1 MTQAPPIDGR
11 LPGRVPPHDLEAEQS
26 VLGAML
32 LDELAIIKVSEFLRP
47 PDFYRKNHEDIYR
60 AALELL
66 SQGEPIDIVTVGA
79 ELEKMGVL
87 ERVGGRS
94 YLAQLEQAVP
104 TAANIE
110 YYGRIVKE
118 KATKRSLISAG
129 GDIAG
134 LGYDD
139 AVDAPDALNMA
150 QKVVFDISEDR
161 LQTDFEKLFGLLR
174 TTMERVDALQNNVS
188 GTVGVASGFYDLDAK
203 TNGFKDN
210 ELIIVAGRPSMG
222 KTSLAL
228 NIALEAA
235 VKEKV
240 GVAIFSL
247 EMSKDQLAERLLCEY
262 ARVDAQRLHRGLL
275 GEAEHER
282 LAQALGPLGEAPI
295 FIDDSPMLDELMLL
309 TKARRIKLQEQVG
322 MVIVDYLQ
330 LMHSRRGSGD
340 DNRVQ
345 EVSQISRSM
354 KALARELK
362 VPVMALSQLSRGPES
377 RTDKRPMLSDL
388 RESGCLTGDSR
399 VYLPETGGYR
409 TMRELAGR
417 SGFKALALNPSTWKL
432 EERRVE
438 RAFSTGVRPV
448 LRLTT
453 ALGRTVRA
461 TANHKFLAFEG
472 WRRIDELSAGDYLAL
487 PRTLPAGAVR
497 TMTDAELGLLGHLI
511 GDGCTLPRHAIQYM
525 TREPDLA
532 AMVAALAG
540 RVFGEAVT
548 PRVQAERDWYQ
559 VYLPATAKVI
569 GGIRNPISAWLEEL
583 GVFGLRSHEKRVP
596 DRVFEQPVQAIAVF
610 LRHLWSTDGCIHAGS
625 SRRPQPTIY
634 YATSSR
640 RLAGGVQSLL
650 LRLGIN
656 ARVRRTPQSRGRDQ
670 WQVFVSGRTD
680 MLTFLAEVG
689 TVDGRRA
696 EAAAL
701 IEAYFSARVEN
712 TNRDVVPSG
721 VWRSLAVPAALDAG
735 LTSRTLQAA
744 LGNAYLGTGLYK
756 QNLSRERAGRVAVV
770 VGSTELGFLAG
781 GDVYWDRIVSVE
793 PDGEA
798 ETFDLTVEG
807 LHNFVADDYIVHNS
821 IEQDADVVI
830 FLYREGYYNKA
841 DTTGIA
847 EVIVAKNRNGPT
859 GTVNLRF
866 RPELTRFE
874 NLDLRRRTPDDG
886 GSASSDP

>member
-1 MTQAPPIDGR
+1 VAQAPPLDGR

-66 SQGEPIDIVTVGA
+66 SQGEPIDIVTIGS

-118 KATKRSLISAG
+118 KATKRSLITAG

-134 LGYDD
+134 LGYDE
-139 AVDAPDALNMA
+139 AIDAPDALNRA

-161 LQTDFEKLFGLLR
+161 LATDFEKLFGLLR

-222 KTSLAL
+222 KCLAHDTLVDDPLTGERLTIKHWVEQRRPLVWSISTEGRIRSAAISDWVDSGLKRVLKVTTRLGRSVEVTGHHPFLTVNGWQPLHDLLVGDAIAVPRGVPGFGGESPDPALVRLMAYFIAEGGLTHSSPSFTNPDPDLIDDFRRIVLGSFPGLIFREDRITLYATTGTRGRANQLTGWLRALGLWGKLADAKRFPDEVWRWDRTAFAEFLSVLFSCDGTIYPRAGYPRIEFTVASRRLAEDVQHALTRFGILAKLWRKTARSWRVEITDPESVWRYQLEIGWKGEKAWRFATRLEDPRRRSNVGHLPTQVWGEVRAAAMDRSLTITEVIRASGEKVSGVRGFNPHLGRGLPRERLAAYAAVLESPRLAFLSSPDIYWDPIVSIEPMGEKQVYDLCVPEGANFVAQDVYVHNTSLAL

-262 ARVDAQRLHRGLL
+262 ARVDAQRLHRGML

-309 TKARRIKLQEQVG
+309 TKARRIKLQEGVG

-362 VPVMALSQLSRGPES
+362 VPVIALSQLSRGPEQ

-388 RESGCLTGDSR
+388 RESG
-399 VYLPETGGYR
+399 
-409 TMRELAGR
+409 
-417 SGFKALALNPSTWKL
+417 
-432 EERRVE
+432 
-438 RAFSTGVRPV
+438 
-448 LRLTT
+448 
-453 ALGRTVRA
+453 
-461 TANHKFLAFEG
+461 
-472 WRRIDELSAGDYLAL
+472 
-487 PRTLPAGAVR
+487 
-497 TMTDAELGLLGHLI
+497 
-511 GDGCTLPRHAIQYM
+511 
-525 TREPDLA
+525 
-532 AMVAALAG
+532 
-540 RVFGEAVT
+540 
-548 PRVQAERDWYQ
+548 
-559 VYLPATAKVI
+559 
-569 GGIRNPISAWLEEL
+569 
-583 GVFGLRSHEKRVP
+583 
-596 DRVFEQPVQAIAVF
+596 
-610 LRHLWSTDGCIHAGS
+610 
-625 SRRPQPTIY
+625 
-634 YATSSR
+634 
-640 RLAGGVQSLL
+640 
-650 LRLGIN
+650 
-656 ARVRRTPQSRGRDQ
+656 
-670 WQVFVSGRTD
+670 
-680 MLTFLAEVG
+680 
-689 TVDGRRA
+689 
-696 EAAAL
+696 
-701 IEAYFSARVEN
+701 
-712 TNRDVVPSG
+712 
-721 VWRSLAVPAALDAG
+721 
-735 LTSRTLQAA
+735 
-744 LGNAYLGTGLYK
+744 
-756 QNLSRERAGRVAVV
+756 
-770 VGSTELGFLAG
+770 
-781 GDVYWDRIVSVE
+781 
-793 PDGEA
+793 
-798 ETFDLTVEG
+798 
-807 LHNFVADDYIVHNS
+807 S

-874 NLDLRRRTPDDG
+874 NLDMRRRTPDQG
-886 GSASSDP
+886 APPASDP

>member
-1 MTQAPPIDGR
+1 VAQAPPLDGR
-11 LPGRVPPHDLEAEQS
+11 LPGRIPPHDLEAEQS
-26 VLGAML
+26 VLGALL

-66 SQGEPIDIVTVGA
+66 SQGEPIDIVTVGS

-87 ERVGGRS
+87 ERVGGRT

-161 LQTDFEKLFGLLR
+161 LATDFEKLFGLLR

-222 KTSLAL
+222 KCVAHDTLIDDPLTGERLTIENWVAQRRPLAWSISNGGRLRPAPISEWVDSGTKPVFKVTTRTGRSVEVTGHHPFLTVQGWQPLHDLVVSEAIAIPRALPSFGSERPDPGLVRLMAYFIAEGGLTHSSPSFTNTDPELIDDFQKIIWEHFPDLTFRENRITLFVTTGAKGRVNPVTAWLRELGLWGHLSDAKRFPDEVWRWDRRTLAEFLSVLFSCDGTIYPMAGYPRIEFTVASQRLAEDVHHALTRFGILAKLWRKTERSWRVEITEPDSVWRYQLEIGWKGEKAWRFATRLEDPRRRSNVGHVPTQAWDEVRTAAADRSLTVMEVIRASGEKGSDVRGYNPHVRRGLPRERLAAYAAVLESPRLAFLSSPDIYWDPIVSIEPMGEKQVYDLCVPDGANFVAQDVYVHNTSLAL

-309 TKARRIKLQEQVG
+309 TKARRIKLQESVG

-362 VPVMALSQLSRGPES
+362 VPVLALSQLSRGPEQ

-388 RESGCLTGDSR
+388 RESG
-399 VYLPETGGYR
+399 
-409 TMRELAGR
+409 
-417 SGFKALALNPSTWKL
+417 
-432 EERRVE
+432 
-438 RAFSTGVRPV
+438 
-448 LRLTT
+448 
-453 ALGRTVRA
+453 
-461 TANHKFLAFEG
+461 
-472 WRRIDELSAGDYLAL
+472 
-487 PRTLPAGAVR
+487 
-497 TMTDAELGLLGHLI
+497 
-511 GDGCTLPRHAIQYM
+511 
-525 TREPDLA
+525 
-532 AMVAALAG
+532 
-540 RVFGEAVT
+540 
-548 PRVQAERDWYQ
+548 
-559 VYLPATAKVI
+559 
-569 GGIRNPISAWLEEL
+569 
-583 GVFGLRSHEKRVP
+583 
-596 DRVFEQPVQAIAVF
+596 
-610 LRHLWSTDGCIHAGS
+610 
-625 SRRPQPTIY
+625 
-634 YATSSR
+634 
-640 RLAGGVQSLL
+640 
-650 LRLGIN
+650 
-656 ARVRRTPQSRGRDQ
+656 
-670 WQVFVSGRTD
+670 
-680 MLTFLAEVG
+680 
-689 TVDGRRA
+689 
-696 EAAAL
+696 
-701 IEAYFSARVEN
+701 
-712 TNRDVVPSG
+712 
-721 VWRSLAVPAALDAG
+721 
-735 LTSRTLQAA
+735 
-744 LGNAYLGTGLYK
+744 
-756 QNLSRERAGRVAVV
+756 
-770 VGSTELGFLAG
+770 
-781 GDVYWDRIVSVE
+781 
-793 PDGEA
+793 
-798 ETFDLTVEG
+798 
-807 LHNFVADDYIVHNS
+807 S

-874 NLDLRRRTPDDG
+874 NLDMRRRAPDDG
-886 GSASSDP
+886 GPPPSDP

>member
-1 MTQAPPIDGR
+1 MAQAPPIDGR
-11 LPGRVPPHDLEAEQS
+11 LPGRIPPSDLEAEQS

-47 PDFYRKNHEDIYR
+47 QDFYRKNHEDIYR

-66 SQGEPIDIVTVGA
+66 SMGEPIDIVTVGA

-118 KATKRSLISAG
+118 KSTKRSLISAG

-139 AVDAPDALNMA
+139 AIDAPDALNRA

-161 LQTDFEKLFGLLR
+161 LATDFEKLFGLLR

-188 GTVGVASGFYDLDAK
+188 GTIGVPSGFYDLDAK
-203 TNGFKDN
+203 TNGFKTN
-210 ELIIVAGRPSMG
+210 ELVIIAGRPSMG
-222 KTSLAL
+222 KCLSHDSLIDDPLTGERLTIGRWVEQQRPMVWSISNEGRLRPAAISAWVDSGVKPVFRVTTRTGRSVEVTGHHPFLTASGWQPLHDLAEGEAVGVPRMLPSFGSVTPDPRVVRLLAYYLAEGGLTHSSPAFTNTDPILVADFKKIVGELYPELQVRQNRITYFATTARKGVKNPLTTWLRESGLWGKRADSKSFPAEVWLWERRSLGQFLTTLFSCDGTIYPMSGGPRIEFTVASRKLAENVHHALVRFGIVAKLWRKTARSWRVEITDPASVRRYQVEIGWNGEKGWRFDVLSEEPRLRSNVGHLPPAVWEEVRSAAASRSMTLRALVRGSGERGSQLRGHNPHLRRGLPRQRLEAYAAVLESPRLKFLASPDIFWDPIVSIDAVGSKQVYDLSVPEGANFVAQDVYVHNTSLAL

-275 GEAEHER
+275 GESEHER

-309 TKARRIKLQEQVG
+309 TKARRIKLQENIG

-362 VPVMALSQLSRGPES
+362 VPVLALSQLSRGPEQ

-388 RESGCLTGDSR
+388 RESG
-399 VYLPETGGYR
+399 
-409 TMRELAGR
+409 
-417 SGFKALALNPSTWKL
+417 
-432 EERRVE
+432 
-438 RAFSTGVRPV
+438 
-448 LRLTT
+448 
-453 ALGRTVRA
+453 
-461 TANHKFLAFEG
+461 
-472 WRRIDELSAGDYLAL
+472 
-487 PRTLPAGAVR
+487 
-497 TMTDAELGLLGHLI
+497 
-511 GDGCTLPRHAIQYM
+511 
-525 TREPDLA
+525 
-532 AMVAALAG
+532 
-540 RVFGEAVT
+540 
-548 PRVQAERDWYQ
+548 
-559 VYLPATAKVI
+559 
-569 GGIRNPISAWLEEL
+569 
-583 GVFGLRSHEKRVP
+583 
-596 DRVFEQPVQAIAVF
+596 
-610 LRHLWSTDGCIHAGS
+610 
-625 SRRPQPTIY
+625 
-634 YATSSR
+634 
-640 RLAGGVQSLL
+640 
-650 LRLGIN
+650 
-656 ARVRRTPQSRGRDQ
+656 
-670 WQVFVSGRTD
+670 
-680 MLTFLAEVG
+680 
-689 TVDGRRA
+689 
-696 EAAAL
+696 
-701 IEAYFSARVEN
+701 
-712 TNRDVVPSG
+712 
-721 VWRSLAVPAALDAG
+721 
-735 LTSRTLQAA
+735 
-744 LGNAYLGTGLYK
+744 
-756 QNLSRERAGRVAVV
+756 
-770 VGSTELGFLAG
+770 
-781 GDVYWDRIVSVE
+781 
-793 PDGEA
+793 
-798 ETFDLTVEG
+798 
-807 LHNFVADDYIVHNS
+807 S

-847 EVIVAKNRNGPT
+847 EIIVAKNRNGPT

-874 NLDLRRRTPDDG
+874 NLDLRRRGPDDG
-886 GSASSDP
+886 ASSNGLPET

>member
-1 MTQAPPIDGR
+1 MALAPPLDGR

-26 VLGAML
+26 VLGAVL

-47 PDFYRKNHEDIYR
+47 ADFYRKNHEDVFR

-66 SQGEPIDIVTVGA
+66 SLGEPIDIVTVGS

-87 ERVGGRS
+87 ERVGGRA

-104 TAANIE
+104 TSANIE

-134 LGYDD
+134 LGYDE
-139 AVDAPDALNMA
+139 AIDAPDALNRA

-161 LQTDFEKLFGLLR
+161 TSSEFEKLFGLLR
-174 TTMERVDALQNNVS
+174 TTMERVDALQNNAG

-210 ELIIVAGRPSMG
+210 ELTIIAGRPSMG

-235 VKEKV
+235 VSRHV
-240 GVAIFSL
+240 SVAIFSL

-262 ARVDAQRLHRGLL
+262 SRVDAQRLHRGLL

-309 TKARRIKLQEQVG
+309 TKARRIKLQENVG
-322 MVIVDYLQ
+322 MIIVDYLQ
-330 LMHSRRGSGD
+330 LMHSRRGGSD

-362 VPVMALSQLSRGPES
+362 LPVLALSQLSRGPEQ

-388 RESGCLTGDSR
+388 RESG
-399 VYLPETGGYR
+399 
-409 TMRELAGR
+409 
-417 SGFKALALNPSTWKL
+417 
-432 EERRVE
+432 
-438 RAFSTGVRPV
+438 
-448 LRLTT
+448 
-453 ALGRTVRA
+453 
-461 TANHKFLAFEG
+461 
-472 WRRIDELSAGDYLAL
+472 
-487 PRTLPAGAVR
+487 
-497 TMTDAELGLLGHLI
+497 
-511 GDGCTLPRHAIQYM
+511 
-525 TREPDLA
+525 
-532 AMVAALAG
+532 
-540 RVFGEAVT
+540 
-548 PRVQAERDWYQ
+548 
-559 VYLPATAKVI
+559 
-569 GGIRNPISAWLEEL
+569 
-583 GVFGLRSHEKRVP
+583 
-596 DRVFEQPVQAIAVF
+596 
-610 LRHLWSTDGCIHAGS
+610 
-625 SRRPQPTIY
+625 
-634 YATSSR
+634 
-640 RLAGGVQSLL
+640 
-650 LRLGIN
+650 
-656 ARVRRTPQSRGRDQ
+656 
-670 WQVFVSGRTD
+670 
-680 MLTFLAEVG
+680 
-689 TVDGRRA
+689 
-696 EAAAL
+696 
-701 IEAYFSARVEN
+701 
-712 TNRDVVPSG
+712 
-721 VWRSLAVPAALDAG
+721 
-735 LTSRTLQAA
+735 
-744 LGNAYLGTGLYK
+744 
-756 QNLSRERAGRVAVV
+756 
-770 VGSTELGFLAG
+770 
-781 GDVYWDRIVSVE
+781 
-793 PDGEA
+793 
-798 ETFDLTVEG
+798 
-807 LHNFVADDYIVHNS
+807 S

-874 NLDLRRRTPDDG
+874 NLDLRRRGPDEGNG
-886 GSASSDP
+886 GPPSDV

>member
-1 MTQAPPIDGR
+1 MAQAPPIDGR
-11 LPGRVPPHDLEAEQS
+11 LPGRVPPSDLEAEQS

-47 PDFYRKNHEDIYR
+47 QDFYRKNHEDIYR

-66 SQGEPIDIVTVGA
+66 SMGEPIDIVTVGA

-118 KATKRSLISAG
+118 KSTKRSLISAG

-139 AVDAPDALNMA
+139 AIDAPDALNRA

-161 LQTDFEKLFGLLR
+161 LATDFEKLFGLLR

-188 GTVGVASGFYDLDAK
+188 GTIGVPSGFYDLDAK
-203 TNGFKDN
+203 TNGFKTN
-210 ELIIVAGRPSMG
+210 ELVIIAGRPSMG

-275 GEAEHER
+275 GESEHER

-309 TKARRIKLQEQVG
+309 TKARRIKLQESVG

-362 VPVMALSQLSRGPES
+362 VPVLALSQLSRGPEQ

-388 RESGCLTGDSR
+388 RESG
-399 VYLPETGGYR
+399 
-409 TMRELAGR
+409 
-417 SGFKALALNPSTWKL
+417 
-432 EERRVE
+432 
-438 RAFSTGVRPV
+438 
-448 LRLTT
+448 
-453 ALGRTVRA
+453 
-461 TANHKFLAFEG
+461 
-472 WRRIDELSAGDYLAL
+472 
-487 PRTLPAGAVR
+487 
-497 TMTDAELGLLGHLI
+497 
-511 GDGCTLPRHAIQYM
+511 
-525 TREPDLA
+525 
-532 AMVAALAG
+532 
-540 RVFGEAVT
+540 
-548 PRVQAERDWYQ
+548 
-559 VYLPATAKVI
+559 
-569 GGIRNPISAWLEEL
+569 
-583 GVFGLRSHEKRVP
+583 
-596 DRVFEQPVQAIAVF
+596 
-610 LRHLWSTDGCIHAGS
+610 
-625 SRRPQPTIY
+625 
-634 YATSSR
+634 
-640 RLAGGVQSLL
+640 
-650 LRLGIN
+650 
-656 ARVRRTPQSRGRDQ
+656 
-670 WQVFVSGRTD
+670 
-680 MLTFLAEVG
+680 
-689 TVDGRRA
+689 
-696 EAAAL
+696 
-701 IEAYFSARVEN
+701 
-712 TNRDVVPSG
+712 
-721 VWRSLAVPAALDAG
+721 
-735 LTSRTLQAA
+735 
-744 LGNAYLGTGLYK
+744 
-756 QNLSRERAGRVAVV
+756 
-770 VGSTELGFLAG
+770 
-781 GDVYWDRIVSVE
+781 
-793 PDGEA
+793 
-798 ETFDLTVEG
+798 
-807 LHNFVADDYIVHNS
+807 S

-847 EVIVAKNRNGPT
+847 EIIVAKNRNGPT

-874 NLDLRRRTPDDG
+874 NLDLRRRGPDDG
-886 GSASSDP
+886 ASSNGLPET

>member
-1 MTQAPPIDGR
+1 VAQAPPIDGKV
-11 LPGRVPPHDLEAEQS
+11 PGRVPPHDLEAEQS

-66 SQGEPIDIVTVGA
+66 SMGEPIDIVTVGA

-134 LGYDD
+134 LGYDE
-139 AVDAPDALNMA
+139 AIDAPDALNRA

-188 GTVGVASGFYDLDAK
+188 GTVGVPSGFFDLDAK

-210 ELIIVAGRPSMG
+210 ELIIIAGRPSMG
-222 KTSLAL
+222 KCLSHNMLVDDPLTGERITIKTWVDQRRPLAWGVSNEGRLRPASVADWVDSGVKPVFKVTTKTGRAVEVTGHHPFLTVSGWQPLHDLSVGEAIGVPRALPSFGLERPDPGLVRLMAYYIAEGGLTDKTPAFTNVDPELVSDFRRVVLTRFPGVRIRRNGISYFATTGMSGGRSNPITTWLRELGLWGKYANAKAFPDEVWRWDRRTLAEFLSTLFACDGTIYSMGDFPRIEFTVASERLAEDVHHALTRFGIVAKLWRKTERSWRVEITEPQSVWRYQLEIGWKGEKGWRFPVSLEEPGRRSNLGHLPTAVWGEVKSAAAARSMTLMQVIRASGEPGSDVRGYNPHVRRGIPHARLDAYAAVLDAPRLRFLASPDIYWDPIVSIEPMGEKQVYDLTVPDGANFVAQDIYVHNTSLAL

-235 VKEKV
+235 VREKV
-240 GVAIFSL
+240 SVAIFSL
-247 EMSKDQLAERLLCEY
+247 EMSKDQLAERLLCEH

-309 TKARRIKLQEQVG
+309 TKARRIKLQENVG

-330 LMHSRRGSGD
+330 LMHSRRGGAD

-362 VPVMALSQLSRGPES
+362 VPVLALSQLSRGPEQ

-388 RESGCLTGDSR
+388 RESG
-399 VYLPETGGYR
+399 
-409 TMRELAGR
+409 
-417 SGFKALALNPSTWKL
+417 
-432 EERRVE
+432 
-438 RAFSTGVRPV
+438 
-448 LRLTT
+448 
-453 ALGRTVRA
+453 
-461 TANHKFLAFEG
+461 
-472 WRRIDELSAGDYLAL
+472 
-487 PRTLPAGAVR
+487 
-497 TMTDAELGLLGHLI
+497 
-511 GDGCTLPRHAIQYM
+511 
-525 TREPDLA
+525 
-532 AMVAALAG
+532 
-540 RVFGEAVT
+540 
-548 PRVQAERDWYQ
+548 
-559 VYLPATAKVI
+559 
-569 GGIRNPISAWLEEL
+569 
-583 GVFGLRSHEKRVP
+583 
-596 DRVFEQPVQAIAVF
+596 
-610 LRHLWSTDGCIHAGS
+610 
-625 SRRPQPTIY
+625 
-634 YATSSR
+634 
-640 RLAGGVQSLL
+640 
-650 LRLGIN
+650 
-656 ARVRRTPQSRGRDQ
+656 
-670 WQVFVSGRTD
+670 
-680 MLTFLAEVG
+680 
-689 TVDGRRA
+689 
-696 EAAAL
+696 
-701 IEAYFSARVEN
+701 
-712 TNRDVVPSG
+712 
-721 VWRSLAVPAALDAG
+721 
-735 LTSRTLQAA
+735 
-744 LGNAYLGTGLYK
+744 
-756 QNLSRERAGRVAVV
+756 
-770 VGSTELGFLAG
+770 
-781 GDVYWDRIVSVE
+781 
-793 PDGEA
+793 
-798 ETFDLTVEG
+798 
-807 LHNFVADDYIVHNS
+807 S

-874 NLDLRRRTPDDG
+874 NLDMRRRGPDDG
-886 GSASSDP
+886 GGPSGPDA

>member
-1 MTQAPPIDGR
+1 MAQAPPIDGR

-26 VLGAML
+26 VLGATL

-47 PDFYRKNHEDIYR
+47 ADFYRKNHEDIYR

-66 SQGEPIDIVTVGA
+66 SMGEPIDIVTVGA

-87 ERVGGRS
+87 ERIGGRS

-110 YYGRIVKE
+110 FYGRIVKE

-134 LGYDD
+134 LGYDE
-139 AVDAPDALNMA
+139 AIDAPDALNRA

-188 GTVGVASGFYDLDAK
+188 GTVGVASGFFDLDAK
-203 TNGFKDN
+203 TNGFKNN
-210 ELIIVAGRPSMG
+210 ELIIIAGRPSMG
-222 KTSLAL
+222 KCLTHDTLVDDPLTGERLTIKTWVDQRRPLVWGISNEGRLRPAPVSDWVDSGRKPVFKVTTKTGRSVEVTGHHPFLTLAGWRPLTELGVGEPIGVVCWLPCFGSLRPAPEMVRELATGLTRAKAFPLEVWRWDRNALVRLLRSVFSGDAVTHQVDGHECVELRLASAQVGAGVQHALTRLGVVSSLEQLPDDSWRIAVLDPTHVFRLRLTIDWRDQAGPAEWAKYASGGPASERLELIGIGAERGGTVPAAVLDAPRLKFLASPDIYWDPIVSIQPMGEKHVYDLSVPDGANFVAQDVYVHNTSLAL

-235 VKEKV
+235 TREKV
-240 GVAIFSL
+240 SVAIFSL

-309 TKARRIKLQEQVG
+309 TKARRIKLQENVG

-330 LMHSRRGSGD
+330 LMHSRRGSSD

-362 VPVMALSQLSRGPES
+362 VPVLALSQLSRGPEQ

-388 RESGCLTGDSR
+388 RESG
-399 VYLPETGGYR
+399 
-409 TMRELAGR
+409 
-417 SGFKALALNPSTWKL
+417 
-432 EERRVE
+432 
-438 RAFSTGVRPV
+438 
-448 LRLTT
+448 
-453 ALGRTVRA
+453 
-461 TANHKFLAFEG
+461 
-472 WRRIDELSAGDYLAL
+472 
-487 PRTLPAGAVR
+487 
-497 TMTDAELGLLGHLI
+497 
-511 GDGCTLPRHAIQYM
+511 
-525 TREPDLA
+525 
-532 AMVAALAG
+532 
-540 RVFGEAVT
+540 
-548 PRVQAERDWYQ
+548 
-559 VYLPATAKVI
+559 
-569 GGIRNPISAWLEEL
+569 
-583 GVFGLRSHEKRVP
+583 
-596 DRVFEQPVQAIAVF
+596 
-610 LRHLWSTDGCIHAGS
+610 
-625 SRRPQPTIY
+625 
-634 YATSSR
+634 
-640 RLAGGVQSLL
+640 
-650 LRLGIN
+650 
-656 ARVRRTPQSRGRDQ
+656 
-670 WQVFVSGRTD
+670 
-680 MLTFLAEVG
+680 
-689 TVDGRRA
+689 
-696 EAAAL
+696 
-701 IEAYFSARVEN
+701 
-712 TNRDVVPSG
+712 
-721 VWRSLAVPAALDAG
+721 
-735 LTSRTLQAA
+735 
-744 LGNAYLGTGLYK
+744 
-756 QNLSRERAGRVAVV
+756 
-770 VGSTELGFLAG
+770 
-781 GDVYWDRIVSVE
+781 
-793 PDGEA
+793 
-798 ETFDLTVEG
+798 
-807 LHNFVADDYIVHNS
+807 S

-830 FLYREGYYNKA
+830 FLYRDGYYNKA

-874 NLDLRRRTPDDG
+874 NLDMRRRGPDDG
-886 GSASSDP
+886 GGPSGPDS

>member
-1 MTQAPPIDGR
+1 VAQAPPIDGK
-11 LPGRVPPHDLEAEQS
+11 LPGRVPPSDLEAEQS

-47 PDFYRKNHEDIYR
+47 ADFYRKNHEDIYR

-66 SQGEPIDIVTVGA
+66 SMGEPIDIVTVGA

-87 ERVGGRS
+87 ERIGGRS

-110 YYGRIVKE
+110 FYGRIVKE

-134 LGYDD
+134 LGYDE
-139 AVDAPDALNMA
+139 AIDAPDALNRA

-188 GTVGVASGFYDLDAK
+188 GTVGVASGFFDLDAK
-203 TNGFKDN
+203 TNGFKNN
-210 ELIIVAGRPSMG
+210 ELIIIAGRPSMG
-222 KTSLAL
+222 KCVANTTLLDDPLTGERVTVEEWVRQRRPLAWGISNEGRLRAAPVSDWVDSGRKPVFKVTTKTGRAVEVTGHHPFLTISGWQPLHDLSIGDTIGVPRALPSFGSEQPDPGLVRLMAYYIAEGGLTHSTPAFTNVDPELIKDFRGIVSTRFPELQIRQRKITYFATSGRTGGRSNPITTWLRELGLMGKHADDKAFPSAVWRWERRTLAEFLSTLFACDGTIYNMAGFPRIEFTVASKQLAEDVHHALTRFGIIAKLWRKTERSWRVEITEPQSVWRYQLEIGWKGEKGWRFAVPGDEPARRSNTGHIPTAVWGKVKAAAAARAMTLTQVIRASGERGSEVRGYNPHVRRGLPRTRLEAYATVLESPKLKFLASPDIFWDPIVSIEPMGEKQVYDLSVPDGANFVAQDVYLHNTSLAL

-235 VKEKV
+235 VREKV
-240 GVAIFSL
+240 TVAIFSL
-247 EMSKDQLAERLLCEY
+247 EMSKDQLAERLLCEH

-309 TKARRIKLQEQVG
+309 TKARRIKLQENVG

-330 LMHSRRGSGD
+330 LMHSRRGSAD

-362 VPVMALSQLSRGPES
+362 VPVLALSQLSRGPEQ

-388 RESGCLTGDSR
+388 RESG
-399 VYLPETGGYR
+399 
-409 TMRELAGR
+409 
-417 SGFKALALNPSTWKL
+417 
-432 EERRVE
+432 
-438 RAFSTGVRPV
+438 
-448 LRLTT
+448 
-453 ALGRTVRA
+453 
-461 TANHKFLAFEG
+461 
-472 WRRIDELSAGDYLAL
+472 
-487 PRTLPAGAVR
+487 
-497 TMTDAELGLLGHLI
+497 
-511 GDGCTLPRHAIQYM
+511 
-525 TREPDLA
+525 
-532 AMVAALAG
+532 
-540 RVFGEAVT
+540 
-548 PRVQAERDWYQ
+548 
-559 VYLPATAKVI
+559 
-569 GGIRNPISAWLEEL
+569 
-583 GVFGLRSHEKRVP
+583 
-596 DRVFEQPVQAIAVF
+596 
-610 LRHLWSTDGCIHAGS
+610 
-625 SRRPQPTIY
+625 
-634 YATSSR
+634 
-640 RLAGGVQSLL
+640 
-650 LRLGIN
+650 
-656 ARVRRTPQSRGRDQ
+656 
-670 WQVFVSGRTD
+670 
-680 MLTFLAEVG
+680 
-689 TVDGRRA
+689 
-696 EAAAL
+696 
-701 IEAYFSARVEN
+701 
-712 TNRDVVPSG
+712 
-721 VWRSLAVPAALDAG
+721 
-735 LTSRTLQAA
+735 
-744 LGNAYLGTGLYK
+744 
-756 QNLSRERAGRVAVV
+756 
-770 VGSTELGFLAG
+770 
-781 GDVYWDRIVSVE
+781 
-793 PDGEA
+793 
-798 ETFDLTVEG
+798 
-807 LHNFVADDYIVHNS
+807 S

-874 NLDLRRRTPDDG
+874 NLDMRRRGPDDG
-886 GSASSDP
+886 GGPSSPDA

>member
-1 MTQAPPIDGR
+1 VAQAPPIDGR
-11 LPGRVPPHDLEAEQS
+11 APGRVPPHDLEAEQS

-47 PDFYRKNHEDIYR
+47 ADFYRKNHEDVFR

-66 SQGEPIDIVTVGA
+66 SMGEPIDIVTVGA

-87 ERVGGRS
+87 ERIGGRS

-110 YYGRIVKE
+110 FYGRIVKE

-134 LGYDD
+134 LGYDE
-139 AVDAPDALNMA
+139 AIDAPDALNRA

-188 GTVGVASGFYDLDAK
+188 GTVGVASGFFDLDAK

-210 ELIIVAGRPSMG
+210 ELIIIAGRPSMG
-222 KTSLAL
+222 KCISSTTLLDDPLTGERVTVEEWVRQRRPLAWGISNEGRLRPASVSDWVDSGIKPVYKVTTKTGRSVEVTGHHPFVTGAGWQPLHDLTIGESIGVPRAVPSFGSERPDPGLVRLMAYYIAEGGLTHSTPAFTNVDPELIDDFREIISSRFPELRIRQRKITYFASTGMAGGRSNPITTWLRQLGLWGKHADAKAFPSQVWRWNRRSLAEFLSTLFACDGTIYNMAGFPRIEFTVASKQLAEDVHHALTRFGIVAKLWRKTERSWRVEITEPQSVWRYQLEIGWKGEKGWRFAVPGEEPTRRSNLGHIPTAVWGEVKSAAAARSMTLMQVIRASGERGSEVRGYNPHVRRGLPRTRLEAYATVLESPRLKFLASPDIYWDPIVSIEPMGEKQVYDLSVPDGANFVAQDVYVHNTSLAL

-235 VKEKV
+235 TREKV
-240 GVAIFSL
+240 SVAIFSL
-247 EMSKDQLAERLLCEY
+247 EMSKDQLAERLLCEF

-309 TKARRIKLQEQVG
+309 TKARRIKLQENVG

-330 LMHSRRGSGD
+330 LMHSRRGSSD

-362 VPVMALSQLSRGPES
+362 VPVLALSQLSRGPEQ

-388 RESGCLTGDSR
+388 RESG
-399 VYLPETGGYR
+399 
-409 TMRELAGR
+409 
-417 SGFKALALNPSTWKL
+417 
-432 EERRVE
+432 
-438 RAFSTGVRPV
+438 
-448 LRLTT
+448 
-453 ALGRTVRA
+453 
-461 TANHKFLAFEG
+461 
-472 WRRIDELSAGDYLAL
+472 
-487 PRTLPAGAVR
+487 
-497 TMTDAELGLLGHLI
+497 
-511 GDGCTLPRHAIQYM
+511 
-525 TREPDLA
+525 
-532 AMVAALAG
+532 
-540 RVFGEAVT
+540 
-548 PRVQAERDWYQ
+548 
-559 VYLPATAKVI
+559 
-569 GGIRNPISAWLEEL
+569 
-583 GVFGLRSHEKRVP
+583 
-596 DRVFEQPVQAIAVF
+596 
-610 LRHLWSTDGCIHAGS
+610 
-625 SRRPQPTIY
+625 
-634 YATSSR
+634 
-640 RLAGGVQSLL
+640 
-650 LRLGIN
+650 
-656 ARVRRTPQSRGRDQ
+656 
-670 WQVFVSGRTD
+670 
-680 MLTFLAEVG
+680 
-689 TVDGRRA
+689 
-696 EAAAL
+696 
-701 IEAYFSARVEN
+701 
-712 TNRDVVPSG
+712 
-721 VWRSLAVPAALDAG
+721 
-735 LTSRTLQAA
+735 
-744 LGNAYLGTGLYK
+744 
-756 QNLSRERAGRVAVV
+756 
-770 VGSTELGFLAG
+770 
-781 GDVYWDRIVSVE
+781 
-793 PDGEA
+793 
-798 ETFDLTVEG
+798 
-807 LHNFVADDYIVHNS
+807 S

-841 DTTGIA
+841 DATGIA

-874 NLDLRRRTPDDG
+874 NLDMRRRGPDDG
-886 GSASSDP
+886 GGPSGSDG

>member
-1 MTQAPPIDGR
+1 MAQAPPIDGK

-47 PDFYRKNHEDIYR
+47 VDFYRKNHEDIYR

-66 SQGEPIDIVTVGA
+66 SMGEPIDIVTVGS

-87 ERVGGRS
+87 ERIGGRS

-110 YYGRIVKE
+110 FYGRIVKE

-134 LGYDD
+134 LGYDE
-139 AVDAPDALNMA
+139 AIDAPDALNRA

-188 GTVGVASGFYDLDAK
+188 GTVGVASGFFDLDAK

-210 ELIIVAGRPSMG
+210 ELIIIAGRPSMG
-222 KTSLAL
+222 KTSMAL

-235 VKEKV
+235 VREKV
-240 GVAIFSL
+240 SVAIFSL
-247 EMSKDQLAERLLCEY
+247 EMSKDQLAERLLCEH

-309 TKARRIKLQEQVG
+309 TKARRIKLQENVG

-330 LMHSRRGSGD
+330 LMHSRRGSAD

-362 VPVMALSQLSRGPES
+362 VPVLALSQLSRGPEQ

-388 RESGCLTGDSR
+388 RESG
-399 VYLPETGGYR
+399 
-409 TMRELAGR
+409 
-417 SGFKALALNPSTWKL
+417 
-432 EERRVE
+432 
-438 RAFSTGVRPV
+438 
-448 LRLTT
+448 
-453 ALGRTVRA
+453 
-461 TANHKFLAFEG
+461 
-472 WRRIDELSAGDYLAL
+472 
-487 PRTLPAGAVR
+487 
-497 TMTDAELGLLGHLI
+497 
-511 GDGCTLPRHAIQYM
+511 
-525 TREPDLA
+525 
-532 AMVAALAG
+532 
-540 RVFGEAVT
+540 
-548 PRVQAERDWYQ
+548 
-559 VYLPATAKVI
+559 
-569 GGIRNPISAWLEEL
+569 
-583 GVFGLRSHEKRVP
+583 
-596 DRVFEQPVQAIAVF
+596 
-610 LRHLWSTDGCIHAGS
+610 
-625 SRRPQPTIY
+625 
-634 YATSSR
+634 
-640 RLAGGVQSLL
+640 
-650 LRLGIN
+650 
-656 ARVRRTPQSRGRDQ
+656 
-670 WQVFVSGRTD
+670 
-680 MLTFLAEVG
+680 
-689 TVDGRRA
+689 
-696 EAAAL
+696 
-701 IEAYFSARVEN
+701 
-712 TNRDVVPSG
+712 
-721 VWRSLAVPAALDAG
+721 
-735 LTSRTLQAA
+735 
-744 LGNAYLGTGLYK
+744 
-756 QNLSRERAGRVAVV
+756 
-770 VGSTELGFLAG
+770 
-781 GDVYWDRIVSVE
+781 
-793 PDGEA
+793 
-798 ETFDLTVEG
+798 
-807 LHNFVADDYIVHNS
+807 S

-874 NLDLRRRTPDDG
+874 NLDMRRRGPDDG
-886 GSASSDP
+886 GGSGGPAGADS

>member
-1 MTQAPPIDGR
+1 MAQAPPIDGR
-11 LPGRVPPHDLEAEQS
+11 APGRVPPHDLEAEQS

-47 PDFYRKNHEDIYR
+47 QDFYRKNHEDIYR

-66 SQGEPIDIVTVGA
+66 SMGEPIDIVTVGS

-87 ERVGGRS
+87 ERIGGRS

-110 YYGRIVKE
+110 FYGRIVKE

-134 LGYDD
+134 LGYDE
-139 AVDAPDALNMA
+139 AIDAPDALNRA

-188 GTVGVASGFYDLDAK
+188 GTVGVASGFFDLDAK
-203 TNGFKDN
+203 TNGFKNN
-210 ELIIVAGRPSMG
+210 ELIIIAGRPSMG
-222 KTSLAL
+222 KCLAHDMLVDDPLTGERITIKTWVDQRRPYAWGISNEGRLRPAPVSDWVDSGVKPVFKVTTKTGRSVEVTGHHPFLTPAGWQPLHDLAIGESIAVPRSLPSFGVDRPDAGLVRLMAYYIAEGGLTHGTPGFTNADPELVKDFQTIVSSRFPGLRVRRDRLTYYASPGRIVPRRANPITSWLRELGLMGKGADAKRFPREVWRWDRRTLAEFLSTLFACDGTIYEMAGFPRIEFTVASERLAEDVHHALTRFGIIAKLWHKTERAWRVEITDPQSVWHYQLEIGWKGEKGWRFAVPGEEPTRRSNVGHIPTAVWGEVKTAAAARSMTLTQVVRASGERGSDTRGFNPHVRRGLPRTRLEAYATVLDSPRLKFLASPDIYWDPIVSIEPMGDKQVYDLSVPDGANFVAQDVYVHNTSLAL

-235 VKEKV
+235 VREKV
-240 GVAIFSL
+240 SVAIFSL
-247 EMSKDQLAERLLCEY
+247 EMSKDQLAERLLCEH

-309 TKARRIKLQEQVG
+309 TKARRIKLQENVG

-330 LMHSRRGSGD
+330 LMHSRRGSAD

-362 VPVMALSQLSRGPES
+362 VPVLALSQLSRGPEQ

-388 RESGCLTGDSR
+388 RESG
-399 VYLPETGGYR
+399 
-409 TMRELAGR
+409 
-417 SGFKALALNPSTWKL
+417 
-432 EERRVE
+432 
-438 RAFSTGVRPV
+438 
-448 LRLTT
+448 
-453 ALGRTVRA
+453 
-461 TANHKFLAFEG
+461 
-472 WRRIDELSAGDYLAL
+472 
-487 PRTLPAGAVR
+487 
-497 TMTDAELGLLGHLI
+497 
-511 GDGCTLPRHAIQYM
+511 
-525 TREPDLA
+525 
-532 AMVAALAG
+532 
-540 RVFGEAVT
+540 
-548 PRVQAERDWYQ
+548 
-559 VYLPATAKVI
+559 
-569 GGIRNPISAWLEEL
+569 
-583 GVFGLRSHEKRVP
+583 
-596 DRVFEQPVQAIAVF
+596 
-610 LRHLWSTDGCIHAGS
+610 
-625 SRRPQPTIY
+625 
-634 YATSSR
+634 
-640 RLAGGVQSLL
+640 
-650 LRLGIN
+650 
-656 ARVRRTPQSRGRDQ
+656 
-670 WQVFVSGRTD
+670 
-680 MLTFLAEVG
+680 
-689 TVDGRRA
+689 
-696 EAAAL
+696 
-701 IEAYFSARVEN
+701 
-712 TNRDVVPSG
+712 
-721 VWRSLAVPAALDAG
+721 
-735 LTSRTLQAA
+735 
-744 LGNAYLGTGLYK
+744 
-756 QNLSRERAGRVAVV
+756 
-770 VGSTELGFLAG
+770 
-781 GDVYWDRIVSVE
+781 
-793 PDGEA
+793 
-798 ETFDLTVEG
+798 
-807 LHNFVADDYIVHNS
+807 S

-874 NLDLRRRTPDDG
+874 NLDMRRRGPDDG
-886 GSASSDP
+886 GGPSGPDA

>member
-1 MTQAPPIDGR
+1 
-11 LPGRVPPHDLEAEQS
+11 
-26 VLGAML
+26 ML

-210 ELIIVAGRPSMG
+210 ELTIIAGRPSMG

-235 VKEKV
+235 VSRHV
-240 GVAIFSL
+240 SVAIFSL

-487 PRTLPAGAVR
+487 PRNLPAGAVR
-497 TMTDAELGLLGHLI
+497 TMTDDELGLLGLLV
-511 GDGCTLPRHAIQYM
+511 G
-525 TREPDLA
+525 
-532 AMVAALAG
+532 AG
-540 RVFGEAVT
+540 
-548 PRVQAERDWYQ
+548 
-559 VYLPATAKVI
+559 
-569 GGIRNPISAWLEEL
+569 
-583 GVFGLRSHEKRVP
+583 
-596 DRVFEQPVQAIAVF
+596 
-610 LRHLWSTDGCIHAGS
+610 
-625 SRRPQPTIY
+625 
-634 YATSSR
+634 
-640 RLAGGVQSLL
+640 
-650 LRLGIN
+650 
-656 ARVRRTPQSRGRDQ
+656 
-670 WQVFVSGRTD
+670 
-680 MLTFLAEVG
+680 
-689 TVDGRRA
+689 
-696 EAAAL
+696 
-701 IEAYFSARVEN
+701 
-712 TNRDVVPSG
+712 
-721 VWRSLAVPAALDAG
+721 
-735 LTSRTLQAA
+735 
-744 LGNAYLGTGLYK
+744 
-756 QNLSRERAGRVAVV
+756 
-770 VGSTELGFLAG
+770 
-781 GDVYWDRIVSVE
+781 
-793 PDGEA
+793 
-798 ETFDLTVEG
+798 
-807 LHNFVADDYIVHNS
+807 
-821 IEQDADVVI
+821 
-830 FLYREGYYNKA
+830 
-841 DTTGIA
+841 
-847 EVIVAKNRNGPT
+847 
-859 GTVNLRF
+859 
-866 RPELTRFE
+866 
-874 NLDLRRRTPDDG
+874 
-886 GSASSDP
+886 

>member
-1 MTQAPPIDGR
+1 MAQAPPIDGK

-47 PDFYRKNHEDIYR
+47 IDFYRKNHEDIYR

-66 SQGEPIDIVTVGA
+66 SMGEPIDIVTVGS

-87 ERVGGRS
+87 ERIGGRS

-110 YYGRIVKE
+110 FYGRIVKE

-134 LGYDD
+134 LGYDE
-139 AVDAPDALNMA
+139 AIDAPDALNRA

-188 GTVGVASGFYDLDAK
+188 GTVGVPSGFFDLDAK
-203 TNGFKDN
+203 TNGFKSN
-210 ELIIVAGRPSMG
+210 ELVIIAGRPSMG
-222 KTSLAL
+222 KCLSHDMLVDDPVTGERITIKTWVDQCRPLAWGISNEGRLRPAAVADWVDSGMKPVFKVTTKTGRSVEVTGHHPFLTLGGWRPLTELEVGDPIGVVGSLPCFGSLHPTPDYVKELAMGLARAEIFPLEVWRWDREGLVRLIRAVFSAAAMLRPVDGHESVELTLVSANVGEGVHHALTRLGVVSSLEQLPDDSWHISVVDPTQVFHLRSTLGWRDQAGPAAWMKYASEGKITERLETFSHGEVGGRTAGSAVLEGPQSALRASPDIYWDPIVSIAPMGDKQVYDLTVPDGANFVAQDIYVHNTSLAL

-235 VKEKV
+235 TREKV
-240 GVAIFSL
+240 SVAIFSL

-309 TKARRIKLQEQVG
+309 TKARRIKLQENVG

-362 VPVMALSQLSRGPES
+362 VPVLALSQLSRGPEA

-388 RESGCLTGDSR
+388 RESG
-399 VYLPETGGYR
+399 
-409 TMRELAGR
+409 
-417 SGFKALALNPSTWKL
+417 
-432 EERRVE
+432 
-438 RAFSTGVRPV
+438 
-448 LRLTT
+448 
-453 ALGRTVRA
+453 
-461 TANHKFLAFEG
+461 
-472 WRRIDELSAGDYLAL
+472 
-487 PRTLPAGAVR
+487 
-497 TMTDAELGLLGHLI
+497 
-511 GDGCTLPRHAIQYM
+511 
-525 TREPDLA
+525 
-532 AMVAALAG
+532 
-540 RVFGEAVT
+540 
-548 PRVQAERDWYQ
+548 
-559 VYLPATAKVI
+559 
-569 GGIRNPISAWLEEL
+569 
-583 GVFGLRSHEKRVP
+583 
-596 DRVFEQPVQAIAVF
+596 
-610 LRHLWSTDGCIHAGS
+610 
-625 SRRPQPTIY
+625 
-634 YATSSR
+634 
-640 RLAGGVQSLL
+640 
-650 LRLGIN
+650 
-656 ARVRRTPQSRGRDQ
+656 
-670 WQVFVSGRTD
+670 
-680 MLTFLAEVG
+680 
-689 TVDGRRA
+689 
-696 EAAAL
+696 
-701 IEAYFSARVEN
+701 
-712 TNRDVVPSG
+712 
-721 VWRSLAVPAALDAG
+721 
-735 LTSRTLQAA
+735 
-744 LGNAYLGTGLYK
+744 
-756 QNLSRERAGRVAVV
+756 
-770 VGSTELGFLAG
+770 
-781 GDVYWDRIVSVE
+781 
-793 PDGEA
+793 
-798 ETFDLTVEG
+798 
-807 LHNFVADDYIVHNS
+807 S

-874 NLDLRRRTPDDG
+874 NLDMRRRGPDDG
-886 GSASSDP
+886 GGPSGPSGADG